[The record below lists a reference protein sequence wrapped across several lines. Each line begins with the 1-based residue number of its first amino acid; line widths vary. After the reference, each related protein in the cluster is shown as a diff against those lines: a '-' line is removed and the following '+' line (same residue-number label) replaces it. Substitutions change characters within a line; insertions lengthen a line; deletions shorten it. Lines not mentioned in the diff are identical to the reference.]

1 MSLRSTDS
9 SDGFSLIEALI
20 VLAIIGIIAAV
31 AYPSYQEQVN
41 SSRRA
46 EAQAALL
53 GLSAAMEKYFTANNT
68 YQGAAAGGNDTGRP
82 DIYYDQVPKNGGQAY
97 YNLRI
102 VAATPTT
109 FLVQATPVNSQVG
122 DGFLDVN
129 HQGLRRWDKN
139 DNGNAGEAGEDNWQ
153 KD

>member
-1 MSLRSTDS
+1 MSVRVMNQSK
-9 SDGFSLIEALI
+9 GFTLIEALI

-31 AYPSYQEQVN
+31 AYPAYQKQIQ

-46 EAQAALL
+46 EAQSALL
-53 GLSAAMEKYFTANNT
+53 GLTAAMEKHFTANNS
-68 YQGAAAGGNDTGRP
+68 YLGAAAGGSNTGRP
-82 DIYYDQVPKNGGQAY
+82 GVYYDKVPKDGGQAY
-97 YNLRI
+97 YTLRI

-109 FLVQATPVNSQVG
+109 FRVQATPVNSQVG